1 MNEMSHDELLSAYL
15 DGELSADQQAEV
27 ERRLASDPRARQL
40 VDDLRALRA
49 TLQELPEQSLDEDLA
64 PLVLRLAER
73 RMLTEAAE
81 AAQAAEAAE
90 ATEPAAA
97 AEAHTAGQ
105 PLQPTPAAK
114 ARRVFAAAGRHLL
127 NPRGLAW
134 AAAAV
139 LVAVLLWM
147 NEHGRQRQIVQAP
160 TDHPPAERGE
170 RQPPVLRAAPEAG
183 KEAEHLQPAFAENDE
198 EALGTD
204 RLADRL
210 AEKSAGSAAV
220 AGESLAPGPL
230 PGKSGA
236 LAAPPAT
243 SQPRSD
249 QVAQAQAAPSVRLE
263 GESGA
268 APGPRRGARPHG
280 LEAELETAMAGK
292 QGPAAGPSGPGVG
305 HEALGEL
312 AHSEAA
318 PPGPRPSDSW
328 GLRFNDDRALGVQPA
343 SGLMLVYCD
352 LSSAGLQNR
361 TLDNVLLRNG
371 IVFEAEP
378 QTARFAE
385 GRADEGHAQL
395 SAPAGQML
403 ARGAA
408 TPVEPAPPLP
418 AALPSPAQAP
428 QVPAEQAPGDAGRRG
443 LSRQLEQAP
452 QALAEQPAPPSA
464 PSAAFT
470 PQQPPPATEAEPS
483 EEGFRALAQQAEM
496 GEGGLLG
503 NAMAARAL
511 GRIPVEAVYVEATPE
526 QIEKT
531 LSELAAQHNE
541 VVALSVQPA
550 PGVEAQRELAL
561 QFNQLRR
568 HAGHP
573 QDVSGLAERRAPG
586 LGGPPEEAGRDAGES
601 QLAGQSQLADQP
613 APGQDSALAGGQ
625 IAPPPRT
632 AEAPDAAV
640 QMFNAPSQRRE
651 QPWAREGQSR
661 AQRVP
666 LLAEVMGRKDVLP
679 GAEIALE
686 EQQRSGGREDGA
698 PAASAPDVGRQPG
711 GAGPQAYGAGGARAG
726 LSRAEPALPPPA
738 VEPGGPAEWPAQ
750 PRLRSAAPPA
760 EAKSGQAELAEQ
772 SAPQQPDGQAFGQQ
786 PLEGPSAQQ
795 RTAQSCPK
803 SNAPGQFAPLSP
815 GQTAGYVPMPDQGP
829 QQYRVLFVIRLVD
842 SRQVNE
848 SPGAAAAAA
857 IEAAPAADGEQSAED
872 SLLEPRPAQP
882 APAPAEPAAPA
893 SEQ

>member
-49 TLQELPEQSLDEDLA
+49 TLQELPEQRLDEDLA

-114 ARRVFAAAGRHLL
+114 ARRAFAAAGRHLL

-147 NEHGRQRQIVQAP
+147 NEHGRHRQIVQAP
-160 TDHPPAERGE
+160 TDRPPTERGE
-170 RQPPVLRAAPEAG
+170 RQPPVLRAAPEAI

-198 EALGTD
+198 KALGTD
-204 RLADRL
+204 RLADNL
-210 AEKSAGSAAV
+210 AAKSASSAAV
-220 AGESLAPGPL
+220 ADESFAPGPL

-268 APGPRRGARPHG
+268 GSGPRGGARPHG

-305 HEALGEL
+305 REALGKL

-428 QVPAEQAPGDAGRRG
+428 QVPAEQAPGDAGGRG

-470 PQQPPPATEAEPS
+470 PQQPPPATEAVPS

-573 QDVSGLAERRAPG
+573 QDVSGLA
-586 LGGPPEEAGRDAGES
+586 
-601 QLAGQSQLADQP
+601 DQP

-640 QMFNAPSQRRE
+640 QMFSAPSQQRE

-666 LLAEVMGRKDVLP
+666 LLAEVMGRKDILP
-679 GAEIALE
+679 GAEIAME
-686 EQQRSGGREDGA
+686 EQQRSERQEDGV
-698 PAASAPDVGRQPG
+698 PAASAPDVGRQAG

-726 LSRAEPALPPPA
+726 LSQAEPALPPPA
-738 VEPGGPAEWPAQ
+738 VEPGGPAEGPAQ
-750 PRLRSAAPPA
+750 PRLRSAAPPGEPDSA
-760 EAKSGQAELAEQ
+760 QAELAEQ

-795 RTAQSCPK
+795 RTAQSCPE
-803 SNAPGQFAPLSP
+803 SNAPGQFAPPSP
-815 GQTAGYVPMPDQGP
+815 GQTAGYVPMPAQGP

-848 SPGAAAAAA
+848 SPAAAA